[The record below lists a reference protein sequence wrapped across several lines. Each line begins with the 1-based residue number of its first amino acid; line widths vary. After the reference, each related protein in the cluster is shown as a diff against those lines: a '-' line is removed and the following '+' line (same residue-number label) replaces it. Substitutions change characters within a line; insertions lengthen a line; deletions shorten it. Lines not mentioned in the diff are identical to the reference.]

1 MEVQNLFVDIWYF
14 YLFHL
19 CESKGRCFCQWKK
32 NKKIKCI
39 DKIADS
45 LLLEKDQWKQAE
57 KLKMNWLKEIELR
70 MVLLRMGARIE
81 DGSDYGIYHGDKD
94 EDNVVEDGVK

>member
-1 MEVQNLFVDIWYF
+1 
-14 YLFHL
+14 
-19 CESKGRCFCQWKK
+19 
-32 NKKIKCI
+32 
-39 DKIADS
+39 
-45 LLLEKDQWKQAE
+45 
-57 KLKMNWLKEIELR
+57 

>member
-1 MEVQNLFVDIWYF
+1 MFLPM
-14 YLFHL
+14 
-19 CESKGRCFCQWKK
+19 KK
-32 NKKIKCI
+32 NHKQIICI
-39 DKIADS
+39 NKIADS
-45 LLLEKDQWKQAE
+45 PLLEKDQWKQAE
-57 KLKMNWLKEIELR
+57 KLKSCKMNWLKEIELR